1 MNLNLKENK
10 KLREL
15 IAYLIF
21 GVMTTAVSMLIYFI
35 VLLGGEHILLL
46 SPEDA
51 NFYYVRLVGEILQWV
66 GGVLFAFF
74 TNKKWVFT
82 EADQSV
88 STLKQLRIFAGSRL
102 LTLGLDA
109 ALTFGVVWLLQ
120 NTGYNEFT
128 LSLIIM
134 NLTVTA
140 DLISKLVAAVFVLI
154 SNYFISKI
162 FVFKNKKN

>member
-1 MNLNLKENK
+1 MKLSLKENK

-21 GVMTTAVSMLIYFI
+21 GVLTTAVSMLIYFI
-35 VLLGGEHILLL
+35 ILWAGEHLLAL
-46 SPEDA
+46 SPEGGA
-51 NFYYVRLVGEILQWV
+51 FYYVRIVAEILQWV

-82 EADQSV
+82 EADQEV

-109 ALTFGVVWLLQ
+109 LLTFGTVWILQ
-120 NTGYNEFT
+120 TAGYKEFT
-128 LSLIIM
+128 LTFIIT
-134 NLTVTA
+134 LTVTA
-140 DLISKLVAAVFVLI
+140 DLISKIVAAVFVVI

>member
-1 MNLNLKENK
+1 MKLNIKENQ

-15 IAYLIF
+15 IAYLFF
-21 GVMTTAVSMLIYFI
+21 GVLTTAVSMLIYFL
-35 VLLGGEHILLL
+35 VLFGGEHILLL
-46 SPEDA
+46 SPEDVR
-51 NFYYVRLVGEILQWV
+51 FYYVRLAGEILQWI

-82 EADQSV
+82 EADQNV

-120 NTGYNEFT
+120 NTGYKDFT
-128 LSLIIM
+128 LSFIVITI
-134 NLTVTA
+134 TVTA
-140 DLISKLVAAVFVLI
+140 DLISKIVAAVFVVI

>member
-1 MNLNLKENK
+1 MKLGLKENK

-21 GVMTTAVSMLIYFI
+21 GVLTTAVSMLIYFI
-35 VLLGGEHILLL
+35 ILWAGEHLLAL
-46 SPEDA
+46 SPEGGA
-51 NFYYVRLVGEILQWV
+51 FYYVRIVAEILQWV

-82 EADQSV
+82 EADQEV

-109 ALTFGVVWLLQ
+109 LLTFGTVWILQ
-120 NTGYNEFT
+120 TAGYKEFT
-128 LSLIIM
+128 LTFIIT
-134 NLTVTA
+134 LTVTA
-140 DLISKLVAAVFVLI
+140 DLISKIVAAVFVVI

>member
-1 MNLNLKENK
+1 MKLSLKENK

-21 GVMTTAVSMLIYFI
+21 GVLTTAVSMLIYFI
-35 VLLGGEHILLL
+35 ILWAGEHLLAL
-46 SPEDA
+46 SPEGGA
-51 NFYYVRLVGEILQWV
+51 FYYVRIVAEILQWV

-82 EADQSV
+82 EADQEV

-109 ALTFGVVWLLQ
+109 LLTFGTVWILQ
-120 NTGYNEFT
+120 TVGYKEFT
-128 LSLIIM
+128 LTFIIT
-134 NLTVTA
+134 LTVTA
-140 DLISKLVAAVFVLI
+140 DLISKIVAAVFVVI

>member
-1 MNLNLKENK
+1 MKLSLKENK

-21 GVMTTAVSMLIYFI
+21 GVLTTAVSMLIYFI
-35 VLLGGEHILLL
+35 ILWSGEHLLLL
-46 SPEDA
+46 SPEGGA
-51 NFYYVRLVGEILQWV
+51 FYYVRIVAEILQWA

-82 EADQSV
+82 EADQEV

-109 ALTFGVVWLLQ
+109 LITFGTVWILQTAGYKEFALTFII
-120 NTGYNEFT
+120 T
-128 LSLIIM
+128 LP
-134 NLTVTA
+134 VTA
-140 DLISKLVAAVFVLI
+140 DLISKIAAAVFVVI

>member
-1 MNLNLKENK
+1 MKLSLKENK

-21 GVMTTAVSMLIYFI
+21 GVLTTVVSMLIYFI
-35 VLLGGEHILLL
+35 ILWAGEHLLAL
-46 SPEDA
+46 SPEGGA
-51 NFYYVRLVGEILQWV
+51 FYYVRIVAEILQWV

-82 EADQSV
+82 EADQEV

-109 ALTFGVVWLLQ
+109 LLTFGTVWILQ
-120 NTGYNEFT
+120 TAGYKEFT
-128 LSLIIM
+128 LTFIIT
-134 NLTVTA
+134 LTVTA
-140 DLISKLVAAVFVLI
+140 DLISKIVAAVFVVI

>member
-1 MNLNLKENK
+1 
-10 KLREL
+10 
-15 IAYLIF
+15 
-21 GVMTTAVSMLIYFI
+21 MLIYFI
-35 VLLGGEHILLL
+35 ILWAGEHLLAL
-46 SPEDA
+46 SPECGA
-51 NFYYVRLVGEILQWV
+51 FYYVRIVAEILQWV

-82 EADQSV
+82 EADQEV

-109 ALTFGVVWLLQ
+109 LLTFGTVWILQ
-120 NTGYNEFT
+120 TAGYKEFT
-128 LSLIIM
+128 LTFIIT
-134 NLTVTA
+134 LTVTA
-140 DLISKLVAAVFVLI
+140 DLISKIVAAVFVVI

>member
-1 MNLNLKENK
+1 MKLGLKENK

-21 GVMTTAVSMLIYFI
+21 GVLTTAVSMLIYFI
-35 VLLGGEHILLL
+35 ILWAGEHLLAL
-46 SPEDA
+46 SPEGGA
-51 NFYYVRLVGEILQWV
+51 FYYVRIVAEILQWV

-82 EADQSV
+82 EADQEV

-109 ALTFGVVWLLQ
+109 LLTFGTVWILQ
-120 NTGYNEFT
+120 TAGYREF
-128 LSLIIM
+128 SLTFIIT
-134 NLTVTA
+134 LTVTA
-140 DLISKLVAAVFVLI
+140 DLISKIVAAVFVVI

>member
-1 MNLNLKENK
+1 MKLNLKENK

-21 GVMTTAVSMLIYFI
+21 GVLTTAVSMLIYFI
-35 VLLGGEHILLL
+35 ILWAGEYLLSL
-46 SPEDA
+46 SPEDGA
-51 NFYYVRLVGEILQWV
+51 FYYVRIVAEILQWA

-82 EADQSV
+82 EADQEV
-88 STLKQLRIFAGSRL
+88 STLKQLQIFAGSRL

-109 ALTFGVVWLLQ
+109 ILTFGTVWLLQ
-120 NTGYNEFT
+120 TAGYREFALT
-128 LSLIIM
+128 FIIT
-134 NLTVTA
+134 LTVTA
-140 DLISKLVAAVFVLI
+140 DLISKIVAAVFVVI

>member
-1 MNLNLKENK
+1 MKLSLKENK

-21 GVMTTAVSMLIYFI
+21 GVLTTVVSMLIYFVI
-35 VLLGGEHILLL
+35 LWVGEHLLAL
-46 SPEDA
+46 SPEGGA
-51 NFYYVRLVGEILQWV
+51 FYYVRIVAEILQWV

-82 EADQSV
+82 EADREV

-109 ALTFGVVWLLQ
+109 LLTFGTVWLLQ
-120 NTGYNEFT
+120 TAGYKEFT
-128 LSLIIM
+128 LTFIIT
-134 NLTVTA
+134 LTVTA
-140 DLISKLVAAVFVLI
+140 DLISKIVAAVFVVI